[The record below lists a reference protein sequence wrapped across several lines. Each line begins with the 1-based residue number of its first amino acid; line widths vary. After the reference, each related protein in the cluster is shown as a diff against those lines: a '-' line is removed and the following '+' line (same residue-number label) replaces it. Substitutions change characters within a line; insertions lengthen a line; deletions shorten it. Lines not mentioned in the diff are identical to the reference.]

1 MANCSA
7 QTLGFP
13 LLGWEVSMAAPAP
26 TQNHFLVWS
35 VDRMTEWSIKPM
47 CWALSEQ
54 GGQCHI
60 MLPLTVFKPPD
71 NVSISLLNH
80 TGPMLEG
87 HRYTLQCMVQDVAPV
102 EHLRVTFY
110 RGRTVLDQ
118 TQSSNNTKKK
128 PVNEILTL
136 DITPSEEEDEAEY
149 WCEATLELGPGGP
162 QHPPV
167 VRSQILTAMVLFGP
181 QIACPPKLQVRE
193 GESLGCEVR
202 GNPPPSVTWF
212 RDGQVVALPS
222 HSSRK
227 HAGKYTVSAKGLEQK
242 NFTVE
247 VEVLPG
253 SGTAKSCNK
262 YFLVAVLL
270 IQTIHWL

>member
-1 MANCSA
+1 
-7 QTLGFP
+7 
-13 LLGWEVSMAAPAP
+13 
-26 TQNHFLVWS
+26 
-35 VDRMTEWSIKPM
+35 M

-87 HRYTLQCMVQDVAPV
+87 HRYTLQCTVQDVAPV
-102 EHLRVTFY
+102 ENLRVTFY
-110 RGRTVLDQ
+110 RGQTALNQ
-118 TQSSNNTKKK
+118 TQSSNNTKKN
-128 PVNEILTL
+128 PVTEILTL

-149 WCEATLELGPGGP
+149 WCEATLELGPEGP

-167 VRSQILTAMVLFGP
+167 VRSQMLTTMVLFGP

-193 GESLGCEVR
+193 GESLSCEVR

-227 HAGKYTVSAKGLEQK
+227 HAGRYTVSAKGLEQK

-253 SGTAKSCNK
+253 SGTANSCNK
-262 YFLVAVLL
+262 YFLMAFLL
-270 IQTIHWL
+270 IQNIHWL